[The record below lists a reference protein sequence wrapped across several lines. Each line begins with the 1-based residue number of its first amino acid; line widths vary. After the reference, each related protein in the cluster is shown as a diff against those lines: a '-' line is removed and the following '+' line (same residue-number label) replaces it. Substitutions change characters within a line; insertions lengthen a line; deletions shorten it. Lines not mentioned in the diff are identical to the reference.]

1 MQRNDVLL
9 RKPKETWVSW
19 ATEVMKDLYV
29 FPGVPTRKKT
39 VWQNQRGMAELDI
52 LKTWWE
58 AQSTVKTREESQG
71 MSSCLLIS
79 HWTCLGLFAHL
90 PMPHGFGEV
99 VYKTALKQ
107 MLGLA
112 IIYWF
117 MMSTWINALKTVLGN
132 VMLRS
137 LGCVLWAM
145 EGRGGGATD
154 FKQRSDM
161 IPSGL
166 RR

>member
-1 MQRNDVLL
+1 MQSNDGLL

-19 ATEVMKDLYV
+19 APEIMKGLYV
-29 FPGVPTRKKT
+29 FPGVPTRKNT

-52 LKTWWE
+52 LKTWRE
-58 AQSTVKTREESQG
+58 AQSTVRTREESQG
-71 MSSCLLIS
+71 MSSCLLTS
-79 HWTCLGLFAHL
+79 HWNCLGLFAPLH
-90 PMPHGFGEV
+90 MPHGFGKV
-99 VYKTALKQ
+99 VCKTALKQ

-117 MMSTWINALKTVLGN
+117 MMSTWINELKTGLGS

-137 LGCVLWAM
+137 IGYVLWGM
-145 EGRGGGATD
+145 EGRSGGATD
-154 FKQRSDM
+154 FKQRSDG